1 MMPSICVDLEGSI
14 GGDAGTQGV
23 LDTAALEQLAARIPT
38 ATSPADLVLSVQKVP
53 SEAPKVALELPGCV
67 QELLWVFDENAELRK
82 QAQEATSL

>member
-53 SEAPKVALELPGCV
+53 SEAPKGCV